1 MFFIWKWIEED
12 RGLIQKVLTSKYV
25 VSFFFFFFK
34 FLGAIEFPLGPLPWP
49 FLVVTSELNKTN
61 NPAIPDKVERDISPL
76 LNPTSNHVAILDA
89 MAAVQKFK
97 VNALTFHQVAD
108 GILRFILTMSMQT
121 IQIDIAFDVYDLQS
135 IKNAERIEY

>member
-1 MFFIWKWIEED
+1 M
-12 RGLIQKVLTSKYV
+12 
-25 VSFFFFFFK
+25 
-34 FLGAIEFPLGPLPWP
+34 
-49 FLVVTSELNKTN
+49 VVTSDLNKTN

-89 MAAVQKFK
+89 VAAVQKFK

-108 GILRFILTMSMQT
+108 GIFRFILTMSMQT

>member
-12 RGLIQKVLTSKYV
+12 RGLIQTVLTSKYV
-25 VSFFFFFFK
+25 VSFFFFFWK
-34 FLGAIEFPLGPLPWP
+34 FLGSIEFPLGPLPWP

>member
-1 MFFIWKWIEED
+1 M
-12 RGLIQKVLTSKYV
+12 
-25 VSFFFFFFK
+25 
-34 FLGAIEFPLGPLPWP
+34 
-49 FLVVTSELNKTN
+49 
-61 NPAIPDKVERDISPL
+61 
-76 LNPTSNHVAILDA
+76 AILDA